1 MEVMGGPER
10 RGGGER
16 ILEVRRHWP
25 FSAPPTPPPAEV
37 GQLGGCQVRARRAR
51 PGRAQRSPA
60 TWKTSRVLRRQGE
73 SRGALGNA
81 ARGPRGPAEFLRTH
95 QAASGCP
102 AREAAAWG
110 TLTLCWHLSAPVY
123 VALDV
128 ESCAC
133 GQRAPE
139 GGTKG

>member
-1 MEVMGGPER
+1 MMGWGDGGDGGAREERWRREDPGGAEALAFLSPANASSR
-10 RGGGER
+10 RGG
-16 ILEVRRHWP
+16 
-25 FSAPPTPPPAEV
+25 PA
-37 GQLGGCQVRARRAR
+37 GRLPGAR
-51 PGRAQRSPA
+51 PPA

-81 ARGPRGPAEFLRTH
+81 ARGPRGPAEFLGTH

-110 TLTLCWHLSAPVY
+110 PLTLCWHLSAPVY